1 MQVSRLTFTKET
13 QEKMNQP
20 LTNRQK
26 GKLRWERLKELDEAG
41 MLSKARIRTDVSKM
55 LGLGD
60 GYGAGYTWVSNL
72 IKRGHLKETI
82 YGTDANGRME
92 FEYHIV
98 DNPHYYGTRPTK
110 SKKAQVTRKRKTSSA
125 TSSISTSGQIK
136 ATIRYGELSIEIE
149 GIDEGTIE
157 RIVAK

>member
-1 MQVSRLTFTKET
+1 
-13 QEKMNQP
+13 MNQP
-20 LTNRQK
+20 LTNRRK
-26 GKLRWERLKELDEAG
+26 GELRWERLKELDEAG
-41 MLSKARIRTDVSKM
+41 MLSKARIRTDITKM

-72 IKRGHLKETI
+72 IKRGYIKETI

-98 DNPHYYGTRPTK
+98 GNPYYSGTRPIK
-110 SKKAQVTRKRKTSSA
+110 SKKAQVTRKRKTSKA
-125 TSSISTSGQIK
+125 TSSISASGQIK

-157 RIVAK
+157 RIVAKLVNK